1 MANEVGRFFGD
12 LGWKERVG
20 GEKTGKREERRR
32 VASNWRKVEC
42 Q

>member
-12 LGWKERVG
+12 LGSKERIG
-20 GEKTGKREERRR
+20 GGQMGRSEERRK
-32 VASNWRKVEC
+32 VAINWRKVEC